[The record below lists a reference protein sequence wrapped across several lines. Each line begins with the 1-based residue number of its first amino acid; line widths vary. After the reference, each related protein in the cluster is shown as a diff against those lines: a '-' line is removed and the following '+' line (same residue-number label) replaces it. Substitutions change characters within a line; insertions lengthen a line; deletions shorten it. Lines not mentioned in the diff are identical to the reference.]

1 MKNSFFTLFCAFLL
15 PFVAFSQQEPKSSL
29 NDTLKLDAVEIKSKQ
44 DETNGSTRLKG
55 VEGVRIFEAKKSEV
69 IVLKDQS
76 LNAATN
82 NARQVFAKITGL
94 NIWESDGA
102 GLQLGIGGRGL
113 SPNRTSNFNTRQ
125 NGYDISADALGYPE
139 SYYTPPTESLDK
151 IEVVRG
157 AASLQYGTQFGGMVN
172 FVMRQPNPNQSIPLS
187 ILSRQTVGSWGFL
200 GSYNQLSGKS
210 GKWRYMGFYQRK
222 QGNSWRPNGRF
233 TVNTGYLDVHY
244 QANKNTEIGLE
255 LTKMG
260 YLAQQSGG
268 LTDALFQQDA
278 RQSIRAR
285 NWFSVDW
292 NLACLA
298 IDTRLGE
305 RTRLSSK
312 TFGLVAQRQSL
323 GVLSPINVFDFGKT
337 RDLISGDFRNFGNET
352 RLLHQYNLPFLRK
365 ILRGS
370 NQTLA
375 IGFRAYKG
383 TTTAQQGDA
392 AEGSGSTANF
402 NFQDPKNVEKSDFT
416 FPNYN
421 FAVFAEN
428 IFRINTHWSVTPGI
442 RMENIQTFGDG
453 YYRLRVT
460 DAAGNI
466 VADRKI
472 NETLD
477 DRKRTFLLGGLGV
490 SFKQSTFE
498 IYGNIS
504 QNYRAIN
511 FSDLRIDNPNA
522 RVDSTLTDERGF
534 TADLGIRTPTGKAFF
549 GEITA
554 FYIAYKNR
562 IGLLLK
568 TDDRLFN
575 DYRLRTNI
583 ADAQNVG
590 IEAFGEYNFWQLL
603 RPADTTTRLT
613 VFTNIS
619 FLDARYINTTDNTVR
634 NKKVE
639 LVPPFTLRTGIGF
652 KHKALK
658 INAIWAYTA
667 EHFTDATNAIRTAS
681 AVNGLIP
688 AYQVADISV
697 AWSWRFLSLEASCN
711 NVFNA
716 QYFTRRADAYPGPGI
731 IPSDGRGFYVT
742 VGANF

>member
-1 MKNSFFTLFCAFLL
+1 MKDIRLLFCIVLIINNIQIFAQQTDTTKLL
-15 PFVAFSQQEPKSSL
+15 E
-29 NDTLKLDAVEIKSKQ
+29 AVEIKAKQ
-44 DETNGSTRLKG
+44 DETNGISRLRG
-55 VEGVRIFEAKKSEV
+55 VEGVRIFEGKKSEV
-69 IVLKDQS
+69 VLLNDQS

-82 NARQVFAKITGL
+82 NARQVFAKVTGL

-139 SYYTPPTESLDK
+139 SYYTPPIESLDK

-172 FVMRQPNPNQSIPLS
+172 FVTKQPNPKAGRPLS

-200 GSYNQLSGKS
+200 NSYNQLSGKS
-210 GKWRYMGFYQRK
+210 GKWSYLVFYQRK
-222 QGNSWRPNGRF
+222 QGDSWRPNGKF
-233 TVNTGYLDVHY
+233 TVNTAYLDVHY
-244 QANKNTEIGLE
+244 QANEYTEIGLE
-255 LTKMG
+255 LTKMN

-268 LTDALFQQDA
+268 LTDVLFERDA

-285 NWFSVDW
+285 NWFRVDW

-312 TFGLVAQRQSL
+312 TFGLLAQRKSL
-323 GVLSPINVFDFGKT
+323 GVLSPINVIDFGKM
-337 RDLISGDFRNFGNET
+337 RDLISGDFQNFGNET
-352 RLLHQYNLPFLRK
+352 RLLHQYDVPFLSK
-365 ILRGS
+365 ILRGT

-375 IGFRAYKG
+375 VGFRAYKG

-392 AEGSGSTANF
+392 ADGEGTTANF
-402 NFQDPKNVEKSDFT
+402 TFQDPLDVEKSDFT

-428 IFRINTHWSVTPGI
+428 IFRINQAWSITPGL
-442 RMENIQTFGDG
+442 RFENIQTFGDG
-453 YYRLRVT
+453 YYRQRVF

-466 VADRKI
+466 VVDKKI
-472 NETLD
+472 NEKLGT
-477 DRKRTFLLGGLGV
+477 RKRSFLLGGIGV
-490 SFKQSTFE
+490 SFKKNRFE

-522 RVDSTLTDERGF
+522 KVDSNLTDERGF
-534 TADLGIRTPTGKAFF
+534 TADLGIRTPTNKVFF

-554 FYIAYKNR
+554 FYIAYRNR

-583 ADAQNVG
+583 ADARNVG
-590 IEAFGEYNFWQLL
+590 IEAFGEYNFWHIL
-603 RPADTTTRLT
+603 RPTDTLTRLT
-613 VFTNIS
+613 IFANLAFI
-619 FLDARYINTTDNTVR
+619 DARYINTQDNSVR
-634 NKKVE
+634 NKRVE

-658 INAIWAYTA
+658 INATWAYTA
-667 EHFTDATNAIRTAS
+667 EHFTDATNAIRTSS

-688 AYQVADISV
+688 AYHVADISLG
-697 AWSWRFLSLEASCN
+697 WSWRFLVLEANCN
-711 NVFNA
+711 NVFDA
-716 QYFTRRADAYPGPGI
+716 RYFTRRADAYPGPGI

-742 VGANF
+742 AGVRF

>member
-1 MKNSFFTLFCAFLL
+1 MKNKKTALLSCFLWTNL
-15 PFVAFSQQEPKSSL
+15 IAFSQTDSLQKSSL
-29 NDTLKLDAVEIKSKQ
+29 NDTFSLKTLEIRAKQ
-44 DETNGSTRLKG
+44 DATNGLTRLNG

-69 IVLKDQS
+69 IVLADQS

-139 SYYTPPTESLDK
+139 SYYTPPTESLEK

-172 FVMRQPNPNQSIPLS
+172 FVMRQPDPNAERPLS
-187 ILSRQTVGSWGFL
+187 ISTRQTVGSWGFL
-200 GSYNQLSGKS
+200 GSFNAVSGRVN
-210 GKWRYMGFYQRK
+210 KWSYYGFYQRK
-222 QGNSWRPNGRF
+222 QGNGWRENGRF
-233 TVNTGYLDVHY
+233 TLDNAYLDVHY
-244 QANKNTEIGLE
+244 RPNDRVEIGLE
-255 LTKMG
+255 ITKMR

-268 LTDALFQQDA
+268 LTDVLFERDA
-278 RQSIRAR
+278 RQSVRER
-285 NWFSVDW
+285 NWFNVDW
-292 NLACLA
+292 NLASLA
-298 IDTRLGE
+298 IDVRLSE

-312 TFGLVAQRQSL
+312 TFGLLAKRQSL
-323 GVLSPINVFDFGKT
+323 GVLSPINVADFGKT
-337 RDLISGDFRNFGNET
+337 RDLISGDFQNLGNET
-352 RLLHQYNLPFLRK
+352 RLLHRYTLP

-370 NQTLA
+370 QTVA
-375 IGFRAYKG
+375 AGFRLYKG

-392 AEGSGSTANF
+392 ADGAGKGADFRF
-402 NFQDPKNVEKSDFT
+402 NDPTNVEKSDYL

-421 FAVFAEN
+421 FSVFVEN
-428 IFRINTHWSVTPGI
+428 IFRLNEAWSITPGL
-442 RMENIQTFGDG
+442 RLENIQTLANG
-453 YYRLRVT
+453 YYRQRVF

-466 VADRKI
+466 VADKKI
-472 NETLD
+472 TEKLD
-477 DRKRTFLLGGLGV
+477 DRKRTFLLGGVGV
-490 SFKQSTFE
+490 SFKQKRFE
-498 IYGNIS
+498 IYGNVS

-522 RVDSTLTDERGF
+522 RVDSNLTDERGF
-534 TADLGIRTPTGKAFF
+534 TVDLGIRTAKNAAFF

-583 ADAQNVG
+583 ADARNMG
-590 IEAFGEYNFWQLL
+590 IEAFGEYNFWRLL
-603 RPADTTTRLT
+603 RPSDSLTRLT
-613 VFTNIS
+613 VFTNIA
-619 FLDARYINTTDNTVR
+619 FIDARYINTKDNSVR

-639 LVPPFTLRTGIGF
+639 LVPPLTVRTGIGF
-652 KHKALK
+652 THKALK
-658 INAIWAYTA
+658 INLTVAYVA
-667 EHFTDATNAIRTAS
+667 QHFTDATNSIRTSS

-688 AYQVADISV
+688 TYTVADFSA
-697 AWSWRFLSLEASCN
+697 AWSWRFLTIEGSCN
-711 NVFNA
+711 NLFNA
-716 QYFTRRADAYPGPGI
+716 RYFTRRADAYPGPGI
-731 IPSDGRGFYVT
+731 IPSDGRGFYLT
-742 VGANF
+742 VGFRL